1 VEDTISG
8 VNRGWDSHY
17 PGGKL
22 KKKKKEKKIMLVHR
36 TKNIFT
42 PPVKKSNNDFIGYVV
57 GQETSF

>member
-17 PGGKL
+17 PGRKL
-22 KKKKKEKKIMLVHR
+22 KKRKKIMLVHR
-36 TKNIFT
+36 TKNIYT

-57 GQETSF
+57 GQETRF

>member
-17 PGGKL
+17 PGRKL
-22 KKKKKEKKIMLVHR
+22 KKKRKKKIMLVHR

-42 PPVKKSNNDFIGYVV
+42 PPVKKSNNDFIRYVV

>member
-17 PGGKL
+17 PGRKL
-22 KKKKKEKKIMLVHR
+22 KKKEKKIMLVHR

>member
-1 VEDTISG
+1 LGLTLSWQKI
-8 VNRGWDSHY
+8 
-17 PGGKL
+17 
-22 KKKKKEKKIMLVHR
+22 KKKEKKIMLVHR

>member
-1 VEDTISG
+1 LGLTLSRQKIE
-8 VNRGWDSHY
+8 
-17 PGGKL
+17 
-22 KKKKKEKKIMLVHR
+22 KKKEKKIMLVHR

>member
-17 PGGKL
+17 PGRKI
-22 KKKKKEKKIMLVHR
+22 KKEKKIMLVHR

-42 PPVKKSNNDFIGYVV
+42 PPAKKSNKDCIGYAV

>member
-17 PGGKL
+17 LGRKL
-22 KKKKKEKKIMLVHR
+22 KKRRKKIMLVHR

-42 PPVKKSNNDFIGYVV
+42 PPAKLIKII
-57 GQETSF
+57 